1 MIKREIEKVLQE
13 LATQY
18 PIITVTGPR
27 QSGKTT
33 LVKGVFSKKPY
44 VNLENLS
51 VRALAFS
58 DPVGLLKKY
67 PEGAILDEIQRA
79 PELLSYIQ
87 EIVDENDQKGH
98 FILSGSHQLELHQA
112 ITQSLAGRNVLL
124 TLLPLSLSEL
134 AAADINLELDQY
146 LYQGFFPRIYKDKLN
161 PTTTYQSYV
170 RTYIERDVRQLIN
183 IKDLHTFQQFIQ
195 ICASRV
201 GQILNVHSLSNDLG
215 MSNHTIK
222 SWLSILEASY
232 LIVLLQPYYEN
243 FGKRIIKSPKLYF
256 TDIGLVTYL
265 LNIENLSQLER
276 DPLRGHLIE
285 NLVVIE
291 LFKARY
297 NKGREP
303 NFYFFRDN
311 NNNEVDLIFKLGN
324 QLIPIEIKSGKTFH
338 ADFLK
343 GLKYFK
349 SLVDNRCDKGFLI
362 YTGKEEQRIEDFY
375 LINYKN
381 GSVIIN
387 D

>member
-276 DPLRGHLIE
+276 DPLRGYLIE

>member
-87 EIVDENDQKGH
+87 EIVDENDQKGQ

-276 DPLRGHLIE
+276 DPLRGYLIE